1 MARAVSGVQAPFPVI
16 RRFAGVLFGGVA
28 ALGLLAGCSQT
39 DVGEGASRAAVSS
52 DLTRGSARVI
62 ERDVEAPEV
71 FSIEET
77 GLWDGRPS
85 LGGVWV
91 AHPEASDP
99 ERVMIRNAQTG
110 ETVVGALFRRERENP
125 GPRFQIS
132 SEAANALGI
141 LPGQPTTI
149 RVVALQLQQIEPDP
163 EPRQER
169 AEQPAADA
177 APEEAGEER
186 AGDTATGDARD
197 SDEVAEATGNAEQT
211 EMHERPSGL
220 RGLFSRRD
228 PAPAGAAS
236 PEIAMTSLPEPGQ
249 TEQPHAMART
259 DGQAEPPARERR
271 GLSRLFGRSER
282 NDEPEPQSAAL
293 IPIPEDAPE
302 SRPEA
307 ASAPA
312 ASALDRPFVQI
323 GIFSVESNA
332 QGARE
337 RMQQAGL
344 SAEIRRGR
352 MGDNQFWR
360 VVVGPAQD
368 RAGQAA
374 VLDRV
379 REMGFGDAYAVAR

>member
-16 RRFAGVLFGGVA
+16 RRFAWVLFGGLA
-28 ALGLLAGCSQT
+28 AFGLLAGCGQP
-39 DVGEGASRAAVSS
+39 DGGEGASRAAVSS

-62 ERDVEAPEV
+62 ERDVEAPEI
-71 FSIEET
+71 FSIEEA

-149 RVVALQLQQIEPDP
+149 RVVALQLQQIEP

-169 AEQPAADA
+169 AEQSATDAAAEDTGEVRTAETATANERNSDEIADA
-177 APEEAGEER
+177 TE
-186 AGDTATGDARD
+186 TGDR
-197 SDEVAEATGNAEQT
+197 AETQ
-211 EMHERPSGL
+211 ERPGGL

-228 PAPAGAAS
+228 PVPAAAT

-249 TEQPHAMART
+249 TEQPRAMVRT
-259 DGQAEPPARERR
+259 DEQAQAPARERR
-271 GLSRLFGRSER
+271 GLRRLFSRSESA
-282 NDEPEPQSAAL
+282 EAPEPQSAAL

-312 ASALDRPFVQI
+312 TSALDRPFVQI

-344 SAEIRRGR
+344 LAEIRRGR

-368 RAGQAA
+368 GAGRAAL
-374 VLDRV
+374 LDRV
-379 REMGFGDAYAVAR
+379 REMGFDDAYAVVR